1 LSEVESI
8 GSLFAPRCRRAA
20 RRISEIE
27 RAAYPHPQIHLGSAA
42 QWCSTYFVENP
53 SVNTDQVLV
62 KADEAGEWAWFSR
75 RSGKMEKQWEE
86 MEPDEKMDWLRRI
99 IKLSSDIAETDDGQ
113 RGLNNRI
120 VKLEQALNGKA
131 SKAA

>member
-1 LSEVESI
+1 MES
-8 GSLFAPRCRRAA
+8 
-20 RRISEIE
+20 
-27 RAAYPHPQIHLGSAA
+27 
-42 QWCSTYFVENP
+42 N
-53 SVNTDQVLV
+53 
-62 KADEAGEWAWFSR
+62 
-75 RSGKMEKQWEE
+75 GKKL
-86 MEPDEKMDWLRRI
+86 EPDEKMDWLRRI